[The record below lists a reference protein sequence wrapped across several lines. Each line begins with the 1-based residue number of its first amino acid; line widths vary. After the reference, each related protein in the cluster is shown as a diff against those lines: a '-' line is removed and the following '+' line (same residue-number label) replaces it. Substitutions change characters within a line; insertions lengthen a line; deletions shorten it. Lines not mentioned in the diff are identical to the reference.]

1 MIHDSLFMTLAI
13 RKVVIYLIEIKRKGE
28 EKFDVLLR
36 RFNREVQQSGIL
48 TVAKEKRYFE
58 KDQNRSMRR
67 RSAVRRNMIRK
78 LKRGY

>member
-1 MIHDSLFMTLAI
+1 MS

>member
-1 MIHDSLFMTLAI
+1 LIHDSLFMTLAI